1 MRGPLTAACLAAL
14 ALAACSGQPG
24 GMAANGKICA
34 DFKQKATPPAGASA
48 DAIAV
53 DECVRRWAYSLA
65 PAGDDAA
72 TVADAAAAACN
83 AQLSR
88 WNQLALNQPGAT
100 DPSASLITGEPTTV
114 LAEHNGFTRSRAL
127 FYVVQARAGSCA
139 PPPAK
144 DGAPEGVG

>member
-1 MRGPLTAACLAAL
+1 MRGPLSAACLAAL
-14 ALAACSGQPG
+14 ALAACSGQSG
-24 GMAANGKICA
+24 GVAANGKICA
-34 DFKQKATPPAGASA
+34 DFKQKATPPPGASA

-65 PAGDDAA
+65 PSRDGAE
-72 TVADAAAAACN
+72 TVANAAAAACS

-88 WNQLALNQPGAT
+88 WNQLALTQPGAEQ
-100 DPSASLITGEPTTV
+100 PSASLTTGEPTT
-114 LAEHNGFTRSRAL
+114 LLGEHNAFTRSRAL

-144 DGAPEGVG
+144 DGVPEGVG